1 MSSVLSD
8 LFTDLAVMHILMGS
22 QNDVFD
28 ELFKDISE
36 EDKKQVEF
44 KNVDETKVEK
54 LEKLEER
61 RMELEEELD

>member
-1 MSSVLSD
+1 
-8 LFTDLAVMHILMGS
+8 MHILMGS